1 MSARHSKQ
9 SQSPMPTM
17 VAYGQQAYAV
27 TIQPMPGN
35 MGPVQVIPAHPQ
47 AQTVVV
53 NTTPVAFPTTQHQGH
68 PMNTRSSSK
77 NHTSQPH
84 VVPAPHHPRQR
95 SNSTPSTP
103 QNLNMHYPQYLQK
116 PAKRADS
123 PVQSGGSKGKG
134 GKPIYF
140 YDR

>member
-84 VVPAPHHPRQR
+84 VVPAPVNIEFLLELQPRPR
-95 SNSTPSTP
+95 ISYDFIIRDNVRIR
-103 QNLNMHYPQYLQK
+103 LLQLRK
-116 PAKRADS
+116 
-123 PVQSGGSKGKG
+123 
-134 GKPIYF
+134 I
-140 YDR
+140 